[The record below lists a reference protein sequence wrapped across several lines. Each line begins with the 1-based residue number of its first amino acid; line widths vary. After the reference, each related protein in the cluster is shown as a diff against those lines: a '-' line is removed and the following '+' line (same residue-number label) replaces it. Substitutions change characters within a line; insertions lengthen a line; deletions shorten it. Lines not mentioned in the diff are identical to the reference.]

1 MTINAVSTSHI
12 SMGKAKP
19 ALCDLVERASDGQTS
34 IITVHGKPKAQIG
47 PVPATAT
54 TAKALTEAW
63 RKRVRNVRLNRPGQ
77 KPLTLHQLIAEGR
90 K

>member
-1 MTINAVSTSHI
+1 MTISAVSTINI
-12 SMGKAKP
+12 SVGKAKP
-19 ALCDLVERASDGQTS
+19 ALCDLVERAGDGQTS

-47 PVPATAT
+47 PVPAKAT

-63 RKRVRNVRLNRPGQ
+63 RKRVKHIRLNKPGQ
-77 KPLTLHQLIAEGR
+77 KPLSLHQLIAEGR